1 MHISL
6 CDDKGDID
14 RVRRPWK
21 IVPVGHKIGKPEPLF
36 KELVWYDC
44 CITCLFVD
52 SNLVKVCTWTQKD
65 EEVESLRKKFAGS
78 QADRKE
84 REEAEA
90 VKVVAQLKKTNIS
103 G

>member
-14 RVRRPWK
+14 RARRPWE

-36 KELVWYDC
+36 KEL
-44 CITCLFVD
+44 
-52 SNLVKVCTWTQKD
+52 KD
-65 EEVESLRKKFAGS
+65 EVEFLRKKFVGS

-84 REEAEA
+84 REEVEA
-90 VKVVAQLKKTNIS
+90 VKVAAQLKKMKIPGLPTSLSILILENKPIYS
-103 G
+103 QAA